1 MERIRSGIADFV
13 TIALHLFQLLHQER
27 TISLSS
33 LGIKMKKLASILALS
48 AFAAFALP
56 AQVDTAKKDTTK
68 KIESKKDTAKKV
80 ESKKLELKKDTA
92 KVDTTKKK

>member
-1 MERIRSGIADFV
+1 M
-13 TIALHLFQLLHQER
+13 LQLLHQER

-33 LGIKMKKLASILALS
+33 LGIKMKKLASILALG

-56 AQVDTAKKDTTK
+56 VQVDTAKKDTTK
-68 KIESKKDTAKKV
+68 KIESKKDTTNKVESKKDSAKKV
-80 ESKKLELKKDTA
+80 ESKKVEPKKDTA